1 VITKFIVLPILI
13 PEPLVSLVH
22 LFCLYDRHLHNYI
35 ALCMHDCCM
44 HKSCLCYFTKPVAAG
59 NSVVEDSLSPGKM
72 MHPFVIYAA
81 LVMYVTSVSF
91 SGIKILAN
99 YLGKELCLNMRPV
112 TRSSQQIRASQS
124 EKYAYATCK

>member
-1 VITKFIVLPILI
+1 
-13 PEPLVSLVH
+13 
-22 LFCLYDRHLHNYI
+22 
-35 ALCMHDCCM
+35 
-44 HKSCLCYFTKPVAAG
+44 
-59 NSVVEDSLSPGKM
+59 
-72 MHPFVIYAA
+72 